1 MSRVFGRRVTP
12 VVLAAAVLAA
22 VARPATAQSLAV
34 DRQRGLQMLD
44 QVRED
49 LVQDYWDPTF
59 GGVDLDALVD
69 RARQRINAAQSLGEI
84 FGLVAG
90 VALDLRDS
98 HTHFYPPA
106 RVQEVDYGWSW
117 QYIGDRPLVVHVDDG
132 SDAKA
137 KGLRVGDRVLEV
149 SGFAVS
155 PTNHRTISYLLHDLR
170 PQPQLAVTI
179 ERDGA
184 RRTLTLAAKFRTYR
198 KRIDIDNE
206 LDRYAITM
214 RSAFAEAARVKPKQE
229 WLAPGVLYWRMPDFF
244 PDLFTLDSK
253 VDRLTEARQLVL
265 DLRGNPGGRIQVL
278 GIVAGLFAPEGTPI
292 LTATSRGGVEKLST
306 GRKTAAFTGPT
317 VVLVDSESGSCAE
330 MLAYF
335 LQLRGAKVVG
345 DATPGLVR
353 GSETKRHAAGD
364 GEYKVLYG
372 VKVTLFDIAMG
383 DGTRLE
389 GRGVRPDLLSLP
401 TSDDLERGADPALAK
416 AAASLGVSLDPLRA
430 GRLSRP

>member
-1 MSRVFGRRVTP
+1 VAFRGLTSSAGAVLLTLS
-12 VVLAAAVLAA
+12 LAA
-22 VARPATAQSLAV
+22 PSPAQSIAV

-49 LVQDYWDPTF
+49 LAEDYWDPTF
-59 GGVDLDALVD
+59 GGVDLDGLVD

-98 HTHFYPPA
+98 HTSFYPPA

-117 QYIGDRPLVVHVDDG
+117 QYVGGRPLVIQVDDG

-137 KGLRVGDRVLEV
+137 KGLRVGDTVVEV
-149 SGFAVS
+149 AGFTLS
-155 PTNHRTISYLLHDLR
+155 PANHRTVSYLLYRLR
-170 PQPQLAVTI
+170 PQPQLPVTI
-179 ERDGA
+179 ERDGV
-184 RRTLTLAAKFRTYR
+184 RRTLALASKFRSYR

-206 LDRYAITM
+206 LDRYAIRM
-214 RSAFAEAARVKPKQE
+214 RSAFAEAARVRPKQE

-244 PDLFTLDSK
+244 PDLINLASK
-253 VDRLTEARQLVL
+253 VDRLEEARQLVL
-265 DLRGNPGGRIQVL
+265 DLRGNPGGKIQVL
-278 GIVAGLFAPEGTPI
+278 AIVAGFFAPEGTPI
-292 LTATSRGGVEKLST
+292 LTATSRGGVEKLAT
-306 GRKTAAFTGPT
+306 GRRTPAFTGPI

-335 LQLRGAKVVG
+335 LQRRGARVIG

-353 GSETKRHAAGD
+353 GSETKKHAAGD
-364 GEYKVLYG
+364 GDYKVLYG
-372 VKVTLFDIAMG
+372 VQVTLFDIAMG

-389 GRGVRPDLLSLP
+389 GRGVRPDVVSLP
-401 TSDDLERGADPALAK
+401 TPDDLERGLDPVLVH
-416 AAASLGVSLDPLRA
+416 AAATLGVTLDPQHA
-430 GRLSRP
+430 ARLSRR

>member
-1 MSRVFGRRVTP
+1 VPLRSLIRAAGAALFLVS
-12 VVLAAAVLAA
+12 LAAPAA
-22 VARPATAQSLAV
+22 AQSIAV

-49 LVQDYWDPTF
+49 LVQDYWDPKF
-59 GGVDLDALVD
+59 GGVDLDGLVD

-98 HTHFYPPA
+98 HTHFFPPA

-117 QYIGDRPLVVHVDDG
+117 QYVGDRALVTHVDDG

-137 KGLRVGDRVLEV
+137 KGLRVGDSVLKV
-149 SGFAVS
+149 SGFTLS
-155 PTNHRTISYLLHDLR
+155 PTNHRTISYLLRHLR

-179 ERDGA
+179 ERDGT
-184 RRTLTLAAKFRTYR
+184 RRTLTLVSKFRAFR

-214 RSAFAEAARVKPKQE
+214 RSAFAEAARIKPKQE

-244 PDLFTLDSK
+244 LDLFTFDSK
-253 VDRLTEARQLVL
+253 VDKLSDARRLVL
-265 DLRGNPGGRIQVL
+265 DLRGNPGGKIQVL
-278 GIVAGLFAPEGTPI
+278 GIVASLFSPEGTPI
-292 LTATSRGGVEKLST
+292 LTAMSRGGVETLST
-306 GRKTAAFTGPT
+306 GRKTAVFAGPI

-335 LQLRGAKVVG
+335 LQQRGAKVVG

-353 GSETKRHAAGD
+353 GSETKKHAAGD
-364 GEYKVLYG
+364 GEYRVLYG
-372 VKVTLFDIAMG
+372 VQVTLFDIAMG

-389 GRGVRPDLLSLP
+389 GRGVRPDVVSLP
-401 TSDDLERGADPALAK
+401 TPDDLERG
-416 AAASLGVSLDPLRA
+416 LDPVLVRA
-430 GRLSRP
+430 AGMAGVTLDARQAGKVSRP